1 MIIGRNLENSQL
13 CKLIRNPWANDRLNN
28 IIKKVKNNYLDTN
41 GNEHTAYQG
50 LQDAAK
56 VVLRGKFFTVNTYRK
71 IAQITPPGVAPQ
83 GSRKGTN

>member
-1 MIIGRNLENSQL
+1 MIIERNLENSQL
-13 CKLIRNPWANDRLNN
+13 CKLIHNPWANDR
-28 IIKKVKNNYLDTN
+28 KKVKNNYLDTN

-56 VVLRGKFFTVNTYRK
+56 VILRGKFFIVKTYRK
-71 IAQITPPGVAPQ
+71 IVQITPPGVAPQ